1 MADWEDALSATT
13 TSSTTSSVAWEDA
26 PSAPK
31 IGYDQI
37 IEGIKETPLPKT
49 GVVGPMFAAGAG
61 ETIKGVGALTELAF
75 PETGKKI
82 AGVGEALTERVKK
95 ESPIAGTIGQ
105 FGSYLLP
112 YSAATKGV
120 ELITGGPAKS
130 LLPKML
136 QTGTAAGATG
146 YATTPD
152 KDDRTM
158 SAVIGTALGVVGE
171 PVAKGL
177 TKAYE
182 TLTKAFGTDA
192 KKLAEM
198 LRDYASRTSGK
209 EADNA
214 RRLAETAESRAA
226 QAESRAGIA
235 ETAAQ
240 KAEREAGLA
249 LREQP
254 GVKTKLEAGE
264 FKPVPTESINI
275 GTRIRNYAD
284 EVYTNLKNFRDR
296 NAKTLK
302 EQAFNDALAK
312 ERAGQRVS
320 QTDVFAKSVKDI
332 DEIIKNPETGLTN
345 VVGETKA
352 ALEKVQKQLSGSITD
367 EVTGVVIEK
376 PLSFE
381 GLENLRRMLRDRAYG
396 LPQTGFDAI
405 GQQQAGK
412 LAAKVDDIMK
422 DFSPKMENYLKQYAK
437 DSEPMRVFQS
447 KIGKALMDEQLLGK
461 GANYASVAPE
471 NIPKKVFGDSVSF
484 QSFVD
489 ATSGNRAF
497 AENEAKK
504 YFVSQLE
511 KFAGDPQKVSNFIR
525 DNRTMLNLTNAV
537 ETVEAYAAR
546 VAAATRRGSAAQR
559 IGESEREI
567 AQVQTKAAE
576 TQRTISQKYQNLT
589 QDLSDPNIISPKE
602 IAQKV
607 KSFAEDM
614 RDSKLITQEQF
625 SELSK
630 KSNDVLL
637 ALGQSAEAKREVL
650 YKVIPKILGY
660 GGVGTAGYYGAKGV
674 MQ

>member
-1 MADWEDALSATT
+1 MDDYNDLIPNN
-13 TSSTTSSVAWEDA
+13 TSSSS
-26 PSAPK
+26 SAGDYSDLIPK
-31 IGYDQI
+31 SGYEQVI
-37 IEGIKETPLPKT
+37 QGIKETPVPST

-112 YSAATKGV
+112 YGAATKGV
-120 ELITGGPAKS
+120 EFITGGPAKS

-214 RRLAETAESRAA
+214 RRLAETAESKAA
-226 QAESRAGIA
+226 QAESRAGMA

-240 KAEREAGLA
+240 KQEREAGLA

-264 FKPVPTESINI
+264 YKPVPTESIDI

-284 EVYTNLKNFRDR
+284 EVYTKLKNIRDR
-296 NAKTLK
+296 NAKTFR
-302 EQAFNDALAK
+302 EEAFGDALTK

-320 QTDVFAKSVKDI
+320 QTDAFAKSVKEI

-352 ALEKVQKQLSGSITD
+352 ALEKVKNQLSGKMVD
-367 EVTGVVIEK
+367 EATGTVIEK

-412 LAAKVDDIMK
+412 LAAKVDEIMK
-422 DFSPKMENYLKQYAK
+422 DFSPKMENFLKQYAK

-471 NIPKKVFGDSVSF
+471 NIPKKIFGDSVSF

-489 ATSGNRAF
+489 ATGGNRAF

-511 KFAGDPQKVSNFIR
+511 KFAGDPQKVANFIR
-525 DNRTMLNLTNAV
+525 DNRTMLNLTNAS
-537 ETVEAYAAR
+537 EAIEAYAAR
-546 VAAATRRGSAAQR
+546 VGAATRRGAAAKR
-559 IGESEREI
+559 AGETERSIVQEQAQI
-567 AQVQTKAAE
+567 AEK
-576 TQRTISQKYQNLT
+576 QRTISKKYENLT
-589 QDLSDPNIISPKE
+589 QDLSDPNITTPKD
-602 IAQKV
+602 IAEKV
-607 KSFAEDM
+607 KQFATEM
-614 RDSKLITQEQF
+614 RDKDLISQKQL
-625 SELSK
+625 SELTK
-630 KSNDVLL
+630 KSEEVLL
-637 ALGQSAEAKREVL
+637 ALGQTTEAKREVL

-660 GGVGTAGYYGAKGV
+660 GVVGTGGYYGAKGL
-674 MQ
+674 MP